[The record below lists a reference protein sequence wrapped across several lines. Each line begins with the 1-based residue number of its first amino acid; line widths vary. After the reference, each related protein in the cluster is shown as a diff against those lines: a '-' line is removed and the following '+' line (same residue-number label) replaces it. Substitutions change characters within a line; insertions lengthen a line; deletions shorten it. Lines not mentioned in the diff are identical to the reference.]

1 MSGFLLLITGLG
13 KKFGAMIWLMEK
25 SRRST
30 GIKLAATIT
39 NAFLLIYFTFQLLNQ
54 PFVHGN
60 EVPLIQGVTYFKNI
74 VLNLEDKP
82 HHKDLMFIDVAYD
95 KQMIEKLD
103 TNGFPIGKQAI
114 TDRKKL
120 AKFFK
125 VLNRK
130 PSNQKFVICDIFF
143 ADPATVD
150 ECAGDTA
157 SADVALRAELAKMKN
172 IVLSYHF
179 KEDKDSLD
187 LPIFRAPPR
196 GIADYATTN
205 NTFLKFNLLYRD
217 SIKSSPL
224 VMYETLH
231 KQSLKKGKWFY
242 WLSGKR
248 ILKSF
253 IVDFKV
259 RNYDLFVSKNRY
271 KVDNLDALL
280 TLDDEDI
287 LAHVKDRIIVV
298 GDFQSDK
305 HETIY
310 GETVGPLILLNTY
323 LGLLNGDNVV
333 TPMFLI
339 FLFGCFFCLSMMI
352 FYPANYLER
361 WLKNTFENTQF
372 KSAIT
377 LLSYMSLLI
386 VTSALSFFLFNIH
399 LSILLLTI
407 YLYVLKNIVRFIY
420 RRLGW
425 IEKNGSEN
433 EQKATLA

>member
-1 MSGFLLLITGLG
+1 MG
-13 KKFGAMIWLMEK
+13 KRQH
-25 SRRST
+25 SS
-30 GIKLAATIT
+30 IKLAVAIVH
-39 NAFLLIYFTFQLLNQ
+39 AILLIYFTFQLLNQ

-60 EVPLIQGVTYFKNI
+60 EVPLVQGANYFKNI
-74 VLNLEDKP
+74 VLSIENKP
-82 HHKDLMFIDVAYD
+82 SHKDLMFIDVAYD

-125 VLNRK
+125 ILNSK

-143 ADPATVD
+143 GEPATID
-150 ECAGDTA
+150 ECAGDTV
-157 SADVALRAELAKMKN
+157 SADVALKAELKKMKN

-187 LPIFRAPPR
+187 LPIFKDPPR
-196 GIADYATTN
+196 GIADYKTTN

-217 SIKSSPL
+217 TIKSSPL
-224 VMYETLH
+224 LMYEILH
-231 KQSLKKGKWFY
+231 KQKIKKGKWFY
-242 WLSGKR
+242 WLNGKR
-248 ILKSF
+248 VLKSF
-253 IVDFKV
+253 IVDFRV

-280 TLDDEDI
+280 TLDDKDI
-287 LAHVKDRIIVV
+287 LAHVKDRIIIV
-298 GDFQSDK
+298 GDFQNDK

-323 LGLLNGDNVV
+323 LGLLNGDNVI
-333 TPMFLI
+333 TPMFLL
-339 FLFGCFFCLSMMI
+339 FLFVCFFGLSFMI
-352 FYPANYLER
+352 FHPANRFEK

-372 KSAIT
+372 KAAIT

-386 VTSALSFFLFNIH
+386 VTSILSFFLFGIH

-420 RRLGW
+420 HRLGW
-425 IEKNGSEN
+425 ISSPSESN
-433 EQKATLA
+433 K